1 MAKSGGVRLTTHVL
15 LVFAVASYFVAT
27 FGDGRE
33 IERVKTHA
41 ARLAA
46 ERDSIHQVVDWLSR
60 QQHVL
65 RESARR
71 HASRATR
78 LRDSVVTLEQLRQE
92 ARFTV
97 RRLRKTE
104 DLQARLDQ
112 VFPEMA
118 DSRWGL
124 TTIPLNEAD
133 TLGIEY
139 FVVPVWFTETFLI
152 DHQDAMYWR
161 EQNRRLVELDSLN
174 GQVVALRDS
183 VTQLELE
190 KSRAFQ
196 AGYHEAYRSY
206 QNQTQRYLA
215 QLKKPRLSLGSTLGL
230 CLGAAGVGVLV
241 GSVVQ

>member
-60 QQHVL
+60 QQNVL
-65 RESARR
+65 RQSAQR

-124 TTIPLNEAD
+124 TTIPLNESD

-139 FVVPVWFTETFLI
+139 FVGL
-152 DHQDAMYWR
+152 
-161 EQNRRLVELDSLN
+161 LN
-174 GQVVALRDS
+174 FFSGSATGS
-183 VTQLELE
+183 VLFAQISPG
-190 KSRAFQ
+190 K
-196 AGYHEAYRSY
+196 G
-206 QNQTQRYLA
+206 NQ
-215 QLKKPRLSLGSTLGL
+215 PFPPP
-230 CLGAAGVGVLV
+230 LV
-241 GSVVQ
+241 GPPKFSIGNAFDSIPGFLLGRVVDPG